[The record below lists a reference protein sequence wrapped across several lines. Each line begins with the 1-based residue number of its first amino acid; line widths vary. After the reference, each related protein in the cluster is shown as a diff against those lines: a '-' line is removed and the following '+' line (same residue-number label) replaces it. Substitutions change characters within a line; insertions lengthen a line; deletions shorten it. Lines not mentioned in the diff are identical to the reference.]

1 MTSSSELRAFP
12 PVEDAIEFIKG
23 IDWENVRYRTLRAL
37 TLLGIVIA
45 FVGTM
50 LTSFGE
56 WLQECVPTYDTSGM
70 PEEEP
75 SSTEM
80 EDKIERIV
88 KRIAETSSSKAA
100 NAVAADFEPDAHF
113 TDTADIKQQLAGLT
127 AYKKPE
133 GF

>member
-1 MTSSSELRAFP
+1 MTSSTELRAFP

-45 FVGTM
+45 FVGAM

-80 EDKIERIV
+80 QDIIERIT
-88 KRIAETSSSKAA
+88 ETSKSKAA

-113 TDTADIKQQLAGLT
+113 SDAADIRQQLAGLT
-127 AYKKPE
+127 AYKPAL
-133 GF
+133 GFK